1 MRKSLLMLIAIVIC
15 GISYAQASHNKR
27 YEDLEAY
34 AKAFGII
41 RYYSPNPYAMEWNE
55 LDWSYIAYAD
65 VKSMENGE
73 SVQSVIGNL
82 ISVMAPNATLTS
94 EPKPSSRKIHGNNSE
109 YSYLLHRGSG
119 ELNIP
124 KAARIFSKELKEYRP
139 FSIELIPCSNDRL
152 KPAGHNSPLPLEPS
166 ELPRPDS
173 IYCYQLTPDLYL
185 NIPHAE
191 REDAFSRKA
200 VSKLHKNAENRW
212 NDSLKSYGKKPGER
226 ALGFFGERAFKLGNA
241 IMRWNIIQHFYPY
254 HEEDGLNWEDNLSPM
269 MAAVDTLPE
278 GRMDKAGLYEWYNAV
293 RRSVSQVRDSHFMTY
308 RSFSTGGFFDFF
320 LPLFYVPEVFDY
332 EDGKIMLN
340 GSEVLTINGKDAAS
354 AWHDAMKLISSS
366 SEAER
371 RESALGLLAETP
383 EHNTPFVLELRDM
396 KTDEVRKDTLYAT
409 SENPGHRMPD
419 NRQFAQIID
428 DVLIINPTLGMEC
441 YEQFVPYLDKID
453 QYRAVIFDLRGY
465 PAYDF
470 DKVLEHLIDEPIA
483 TEFFYTP
490 RSTFPNR
497 NHLYYESAPETISPA
512 SKHIDIPVYFLANH
526 RTMSW
531 GETVMMLVKGYGLG
545 TIIGTNTCGTNGDAT
560 QLNVP
565 AFMFGMTA
573 LKAVNRDGS
582 RHHGIGVVPD
592 VYMEDIDIEKLSE
605 MIDSF

>member
-1 MRKSLLMLIAIVIC
+1 MKKSVLFLV
-15 GISYAQASHNKR
+15 GIIISGLSFAQNQNSHKR

-55 LDWSYIAYAD
+55 LDWSYIAYTD
-65 VKSMENGE
+65 VKSMEKGE
-73 SVQSVIGNL
+73 SVQSVIGNF

-94 EPKPSSRKIHGNNSE
+94 EPKPSSRKIQGEHSE
-109 YSYLLHRGSG
+109 YLYLLHRGSG

-124 KAARIFSKELKEYRP
+124 KAARLFSKEIRDYRP
-139 FSIELIPCSNDRL
+139 FSIELVSCSNEL
-152 KPAGHNSPLPLEPS
+152 PKPVGQDSSLPLEPS

-173 IYCYQLTPDLYL
+173 IYCYQLSPDLYL

-191 REDAFSRKA
+191 REDAFSEKA
-200 VSKLHKNAENRW
+200 TARLYKDAEDCW
-212 NDSLKSYGKKPGER
+212 EDSMKSYGRKMRQRTAGFMGES
-226 ALGFFGERAFKLGNA
+226 ALHVSNA
-241 IMRWNIIQHFYPY
+241 IMRWDIIQHFYPY
-254 HEEDGLNWEDNLSPM
+254 HEEDGLHWEENLRPM
-269 MAAVDTLPE
+269 IAAVDALPE
-278 GRMDKAGLYEWYNAV
+278 GEMDRADMYEWYNAV
-293 RRSVSQVRDSHFMTY
+293 RRSVSQVKDSHFMTY
-308 RSFSTGGFFDFF
+308 RSFNLGGFFSFYM
-320 LPLFYVPEVFDY
+320 PLYYVPEVFDY
-332 EDGKIMLN
+332 EDGKIMLG
-340 GSEVLTINGKDAAS
+340 GSEVLTINGKDAVS

-366 SEAER
+366 SDAER
-371 RESALGLLAETP
+371 RESALGLLTETP

-409 SENPGHRMPD
+409 SENPGHRLPD
-419 NRQFAQIID
+419 NLQFAQIID

-441 YEQFVPYLDKID
+441 YEQFIPYLDKMD

-470 DKVLEHLIDEPIA
+470 DKVLGHLIDEPIA

-497 NHLYYESAPETISPA
+497 THLYYESAPETINPA
-512 SKHIDIPVYFLANH
+512 SKHVDIPVYFLADH
-526 RTMSW
+526 KTMSW
-531 GETVMMLVKGYGLG
+531 GETVMMLVKGYNLG

-582 RHHGIGVVPD
+582 QHHGIGVVPD
-592 VYMEDIDIEKLSE
+592 IYMEDIDLESCVKSIR
-605 MIDSF
+605 

>member
-1 MRKSLLMLIAIVIC
+1 MKKSVLILA
-15 GISYAQASHNKR
+15 GIITSVFSFAQNQDSQKR
-27 YEDLEAY
+27 FEDLEAY

-41 RYYSPNPYAMEWNE
+41 RYYSPNPYAMEWDE
-55 LDWSYIAYAD
+55 LEWSYIAYAD

-82 ISVMAPNATLTS
+82 ISVMAPNAALSS
-94 EPKPSSRKIHGNNSE
+94 EPKPLSRNIQGDYSE
-109 YSYLLHRGSG
+109 YNYLLHRGSG

-124 KAARIFSKELKEYRP
+124 KAARLFSKEIRDYRP
-139 FSIELIPCSNDRL
+139 FSIELVPCSNTL
-152 KPAGHNSPLPLEPS
+152 PKPAGQNLPLPLEPS

-173 IYCYQLTPDLYL
+173 IYCYQLSPDLYL

-191 REDAFSRKA
+191 RADAFSEKA
-200 VSKLHKNAENRW
+200 TAGLYEDAEDNW
-212 NDSLKSYGKKPGER
+212 ENSMKSYGRKMRQRTAGFMGES
-226 ALGFFGERAFKLGNA
+226 ALHVSNA

-254 HEEDGLNWEDNLSPM
+254 HEEDGLQWEDNLRPM
-269 MAAVDTLPE
+269 IAAVDALPE
-278 GRMDKAGLYEWYNAV
+278 GEMDRAKMYEWYNAV
-293 RRSVSQVRDSHFMTY
+293 RKSVNQVKDSHFMTY
-308 RSFSTGGFFDFF
+308 RSFSLGGFFSFYM
-320 LPLFYVPEVFDY
+320 PLYYVPEVFEY
-332 EDGKIMLN
+332 EDGKIMLE
-340 GSEVLTINGKDAAS
+340 GSEVLTINGKDVLEV
-354 AWHDAMKLISSS
+354 WHDAMKLISSS
-366 SEAER
+366 SDAER
-371 RESALGLLAETP
+371 RESALGLLTETP
-383 EHNTPFVLELRDM
+383 EHNTPFVLKLRDM

-409 SENPGHRMPD
+409 SENPGYRMPD
-419 NRQFAQIID
+419 NRQFARIID

-441 YEQFVPYLDKID
+441 YEQFTPYLSKMS

-497 NHLYYESAPETISPA
+497 AHLYYESAPETINPA

-526 RTMSW
+526 RTLSW
-531 GETVMMLVKGYGLG
+531 GETVMMLVKGYSLG

-592 VYMEDIDIEKLSE
+592 IYMEDIDLKSCVKL
-605 MIDSF
+605 IL